1 MKRGILIFLAFS
13 AALSL
18 AWPNGAKERAPKEE
32 QARAS
37 RQSGPLVFSYQQDKP
52 MYTVKV
58 PAPAP
63 QLLPPARPAS
73 NPKPPEPVARVKQ
86 TDFKDSNPTFA
97 SYGCAT
103 MAVLGTVQTMT
114 GTQFSKTEVEEII
127 KKNKSNDGYAN
138 TNYRVIWN
146 ETFNTALKESGD
158 QSICVGVVKLDSSGK
173 EIYNYAPKDMTGVY
187 TPLTGPAKGLAS
199 GHYVEASLPAGASI
213 VYNPGNT
220 DISVEK
226 KEIIIPLLKATVQEL
241 SSFAKE

>member
-114 GTQFSKTEVEEII
+114 GTQFTKPEVEEIVT
-127 KKNKSNDGYAN
+127 KNLSNGGYEN
-138 TNYRVIWN
+138 TDYLVRWK
-146 ETFNTALKESGD
+146 ETFSTALEATNSKST
-158 QSICVGVVKLDSSGK
+158 CVGVVKLDSSGK
-173 EIYNYAPKDMTGVY
+173 ELYNYAPKDLTGVY
-187 TPLTGPAKGLAS
+187 APLTGPVKGLSS
-199 GHYVEASLPAGASI
+199 GHYVEATLPTGASI

-220 DISVEK
+220 DVSVEK
-226 KEIIIPLLKATVQEL
+226 KEIIIPLLKAAVQDL
-241 SSFAKE
+241 STFAKE